1 MRPPAEVPSGT
12 SAGIRRRR
20 PTNQQPLVES
30 FPAGDPAATEAASRE
45 VDASRRVR
53 DQASKVVR
61 LAEFQAGLGTD
72 KNVMG
77 DGSETVRSLRLDLQ
91 APALAAYA
99 YRIPLMPQHEQQAA
113 VDHLIAEAGRLGS
126 RYGTAVLNGALNA
139 AAAGIDSLKAYSR
152 ARAEE
157 AVLSGGHVQTI
168 AQLHGDVVNV
178 HGLERMSIDGDGPA
192 GKAVVVWQ
200 WSVQTAARKF
210 GIVLNVSRLEGR
222 CVDDGPAG
230 KAVLAGGNVAAI
242 AQEFDINPTHIRR
255 MEMMSANGPAG
266 EAVRAAVRAAFR
278 AGQDVEVV
286 VVEQCGNFGIKGEMA
301 VGRLRVIA
309 YQTSRLGANG

>member
-1 MRPPAEVPSGT
+1 MEARFPPTSPSNRSQPIHSGRPPTDSEVGHIRQANRPGVAAIDCAGFPAVRPPAEVPSGT

-61 LAEFQAGLGTD
+61 WAEFQAGLGTD

-157 AVLSGGHVQTI
+157 
-168 AQLHGDVVNV
+168 
-178 HGLERMSIDGDGPA
+178 
-192 GKAVVVWQ
+192 
-200 WSVQTAARKF
+200 
-210 GIVLNVSRLEGR
+210 
-222 CVDDGPAG
+222 
-230 KAVLAGGNVAAI
+230 
-242 AQEFDINPTHIRR
+242 
-255 MEMMSANGPAG
+255 
-266 EAVRAAVRAAFR
+266 
-278 AGQDVEVV
+278 
-286 VVEQCGNFGIKGEMA
+286 
-301 VGRLRVIA
+301 
-309 YQTSRLGANG
+309 